1 MQVIWL
7 YEIAELSAMSKADV
21 NAVKAFISSKVDK
34 YRPAYGTTV
43 ESYPRQCVLVGTT
56 NDDQY
61 LRDRT
66 GNRRFWPI
74 PVRHQINTEWVAKYR
89 AQLLA
94 EAFALYQ
101 QGVAYTP
108 SQEQENRLFKPMQ
121 DSRLIETAVESSL
134 MELLTRDAQGAQAA
148 TSGLHVDTKFVR
160 MDQIVLALGSDIAK
174 SSAALENQIRGW
186 LKQQGWEHGKK
197 QVDGKRSS
205 GYFRPDVWPPAGV
218 VVGLDQID
226 REGDAEAPPAPA
238 EPAQAEPSV
247 PLTPAAQFLQDQ
259 AADSAPF

>member
-1 MQVIWL
+1 M
-7 YEIAELSAMSKADV
+7 
-21 NAVKAFISSKVDK
+21 DK

-74 PVRHQINTEWVAKYR
+74 HVRHQINTEWVAKYR

-101 QGVAYTP
+101 QSVAYTP
-108 SQEQENRLFKPMQ
+108 SQDQEARLFKPMQ

-134 MELLTRDAQGAQAA
+134 MELLTRDAHGAQAVS
-148 TSGLHVDTKFVR
+148 SGLHVDSAFVR
-160 MDQIVLALGSDIAK
+160 LDQVVLALGSDIAK

-197 QVDGKRSS
+197 QVNGKRSS
-205 GYFRPDVWPPAGV
+205 GYFRPAVWPPVGV
-218 VVGLDQID
+218 VVGLDQIERD
-226 REGDAEAPPAPA
+226 GGAEAPPSPA

-247 PLTPAAQFLQDQ
+247 PLTAAEQFIQDRD
-259 AADSAPF
+259 ADTAPF